1 MYFRK
6 YSFELL
12 GMYFVILLLKVLKK
26 VIIILYML
34 RTFTR
39 NNTTLV
45 SIVVFL
51 VIFGIVQMLK
61 PSFLYN
67 NDGSLREFGV
77 GYKNKT
83 ILPLWLFS
91 IVLGILIYVLVLY
104 YLTYSKII

>member
-1 MYFRK
+1 
-6 YSFELL
+6 
-12 GMYFVILLLKVLKK
+12 MYFVILLLKVLKK